1 MNASFSGRGQKA
13 RLLAVPVFAA
23 LILFLSA
30 DDTGI
35 IFVNKTRWPVHIVAG
50 SGRVDVCDIE
60 PFGQAEVKNLPFRNE
75 SYYPL
80 YDIALTGAFSLK
92 HLRPAAPDFYFQ
104 IDGSRKNQRIEV
116 TAPDSFNDTRA
127 YIIMS
132 NGSKSGGISLS
143 RNDSL
148 NRMSTEEAKTIADAG
163 ETAVYAVNPGEIR
176 SFTVHPQNTSSGS
189 MVFRRGFVYHF
200 LFDGASITVLDI
212 RPLAGAG
219 ENGWRKSIPGADT
232 ALQIVRNNDG
242 IAALASNTGSGI
254 ELYTILS
261 GGETTAVSR
270 VKLPDFSV
278 TAAVKTS
285 GGASLIFAG
294 YVQNGAWY
302 TPVLQRLSENGASA
316 AGLEPSRLGDRLSA
330 YFLTLAE
337 DGGGAVLAAGGADS
351 GVNSAGS
358 YQAYVRVVKESA
370 AGFTPLWE
378 LGPGDFNAAAQ
389 GGAKFGAI
397 FGAIFG
403 EVSAAAFDKAGGVWV
418 IAGKNIEFDAMRNP
432 VTSSYVARIDSNGS
446 ILRVNA
452 SYKGLLFNRIF
463 IDEAGGC
470 YLAGEEE
477 SFNAS
482 YAAALKLSPDG
493 TEIWRCRTRPGSDS
507 FYQDGLLDIENGQ
520 LVLAGTMGAK
530 DSAGSAG
537 TPFIE
542 GISASTGELLWRE
555 PLTDSRFREIALVTG
570 IEKAPLYGFI
580 LALSGLKD
588 GYFSPPFML
597 ARLNARGKF

>member
-1 MNASFSGRGQKA
+1 MNASFSGRGQNKA
-13 RLLAVPVFAA
+13 RLLVVAVFAA

-30 DDTGI
+30 DNTGV

-60 PFGQAEVKNLPFRNE
+60 PLGQAEVKNLPFRNE

-80 YDIALTGAFSLK
+80 YDIALTGAFSIK
-92 HLRPAAPDFYFQ
+92 NLRPAAPDFYFQ

-116 TAPDSFNDTRA
+116 TAPDGFNDTRA
-127 YIIMS
+127 YIIVT

-148 NRMSTEEAKTIADAG
+148 NRMSTEETKTIADAG

-219 ENGWRKSIPGADT
+219 EKGWRKSIPGADT
-232 ALQIVRNNDG
+232 ALQIVKNNGGG
-242 IAALASNTGSGI
+242 IAAIASNTDSGI
-254 ELYTILS
+254 ELYTLLS
-261 GGETTAVSR
+261 GGETAAVSR

-285 GGASLIFAG
+285 VGASLVFAG
-294 YVQNGAWY
+294 YVQNGALY
-302 TPVLQRLSENGASA
+302 SPVLQRLSENGAFA
-316 AGLEPSRLGDRLSA
+316 AGLEPSRRRDRLSA

-351 GVNSAGS
+351 GVNSADS
-358 YQAYVRVVKESA
+358 YHAYVRVVKESA

-378 LGPGDFNAAAQ
+378 LGPGDFNAAAK
-389 GGAKFGAI
+389 GGAK

-418 IAGKNIEFDAMRNP
+418 IAGKKIEFDAMRNP
-432 VTSSYVARIDSNGS
+432 VTASYIARIDRNGN

-452 SYKGLLFNRIF
+452 SYKGLVFNRIF
-463 IDEAGGC
+463 IDEAGAC

-493 TEIWRCRTRPGSDS
+493 TEIWRCRSRPGADS
-507 FYQDGLLDIENGQ
+507 FYQDGLLDTENGQ

-530 DSAGSAG
+530 DSSGSAG

-555 PLTDSRFREIALVTG
+555 PLIDSRFRETALVTG
-570 IEKAPLYGFI
+570 IEKAPLYGFV

-588 GYFSPPFML
+588 GYFSPPFVL